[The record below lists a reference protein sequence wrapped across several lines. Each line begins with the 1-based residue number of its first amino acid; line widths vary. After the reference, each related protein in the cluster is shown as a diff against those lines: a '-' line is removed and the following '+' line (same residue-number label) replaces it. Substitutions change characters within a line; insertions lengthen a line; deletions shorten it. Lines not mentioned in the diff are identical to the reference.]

1 MSTSRTF
8 ASPTI
13 SPLLLEREYGMR
25 NSSLTGFQPC
35 ACGIAAQPSRVVV
48 MPRNMSS
55 FLMISAPA
63 PVAATAADAST
74 AVAEAV
80 RRSPHLAFA
89 GKRRRRA
96 MSLEIVTAMPSHG
109 LTLQFLA
116 ALYNFPWVARR
127 GVRMRALMMVA
138 LTAVTTTMMPATVG
152 TQQSDDPNRCFAR

>member
-116 ALYNFPWVARR
+116 ALYNFRWVAGPR
-127 GVRMRALMMVA
+127 GSHARTYGGGADGSDHHDTAGRDTRPAVR
-138 LTAVTTTMMPATVG
+138 
-152 TQQSDDPNRCFAR
+152 